1 MNKDVLSTLFVG
13 IDVSS
18 ASNYF
23 CAINFEGKHILDF
36 SITNDL
42 PSSEIAVE
50 RIFSA
55 LNINNYISLVCYL
68 TIGCI
73 TSKIYQRCKIMEKIT
88 KNFIVKLYSAKLY
101 SRRNIRIYRTNST
114 RKM

>member
-42 PSSEIAVE
+42 LVAKSLLKE
-50 RIFSA
+50 
-55 LNINNYISLVCYL
+55 SLVL
-68 TIGCI
+68 LI
-73 TSKIYQRCKIMEKIT
+73 
-88 KNFIVKLYSAKLY
+88 
-101 SRRNIRIYRTNST
+101 
-114 RKM
+114 

>member
-18 ASNYF
+18 ANNYF
-23 CAINFEGKHILDF
+23 CAINFEGTHILDS

-50 RIFSA
+50 RIFNA
-55 LNINNYISLVCYL
+55 LQENDLRYVTMFLESTNVFSFHIVNLLASNNSLFYFNSKVFVINP
-68 TIGCI
+68 
-73 TSKIYQRCKIMEKIT
+73 K
-88 KNFIVKLYSAKLY
+88 
-101 SRRNIRIYRTNST
+101 
-114 RKM
+114 